1 MSFKENFKLMA
12 SYNEWMNQNIYS
24 AAASLSEKELHQN
37 RGAFF
42 GSIIGTL
49 NHIMIGDII
58 WLKRFSDHPKNF
70 KSLELIRNIEK
81 PANLNGILNDNL
93 KDLKIKRNELDNSIT
108 KFVEELTDDVISSP
122 LSYKNTKGVTF
133 SKKLGYLLQHFFNHQ
148 THHRGQ
154 ISTLCY
160 QVGIDIGVTDLLAC
174 IPEEK

>member
-1 MSFKENFKLMA
+1 MPLKENFKLMA

-58 WLKRFSDHPKNF
+58 WLKRFSDHPDNF
-70 KSLELIRNIEK
+70 KSLESIRKMEK
-81 PANLNGILNDNL
+81 PTNLNGILHESFNDLN
-93 KDLKIKRNELDNSIT
+93 IKRNELDNAIT
-108 KFVEELTDDVISSP
+108 SFVEELTDDVISSP
-122 LSYKNTKGVTF
+122 LSYQNTKGVTF
-133 SKKLGYLLQHFFNHQ
+133 SKKLGFLLQHFFNHQ
-148 THHRGQ
+148 SHHRGQ

-160 QVGIDIGVTDLLAC
+160 QAGIDIGVTDLLAC